1 MLKSTRYSKV
11 EEYCEVCECIPCDCD
26 GVWDEFRIMGTV
38 RTHEAREEPLLARWQ
53 DRLASFS
60 LVQMESGLIEP
71 KNRILLS
78 SLQGDLPSEEG
89 TDRGHDKRGSESDG
103 D

>member
-1 MLKSTRYSKV
+1 MLKSTGYKKI
-11 EEYCEVCECIPCDCD
+11 EEYCEVCTCDPCDCH
-26 GVWDEFRIMGTV
+26 GVNDELRFMGTIGAD
-38 RTHEAREEPLLARWQ
+38 EAREEPLVVSWQ

-71 KNRILLS
+71 KNRVLFPS
-78 SLQGDLPSEEG
+78 MQRDLPSEEG
-89 TDRGHDKRGSESDG
+89 TDRENNKRGSERNG

>member
-11 EEYCEVCECIPCDCD
+11 EYCEVCECEPCDCH
-26 GVWDEFRIMGTV
+26 GVEDELRFMGT
-38 RTHEAREEPLLARWQ
+38 TGINKARKKPLLASWE

-78 SLQGDLPSEEG
+78 SMQRDLSSAEG
-89 TDRGHDKRGSESDG
+89 THRDNDNRGSE
-103 D
+103 

>member
-1 MLKSTRYSKV
+1 MGA
-11 EEYCEVCECIPCDCD
+11 CNVCDCDPCDCH
-26 GVWDEFRIMGTV
+26 GVNDEFRFMGTAGATKT
-38 RTHEAREEPLLARWQ
+38 RQKFKLASWQ

-60 LVQMESGLIEP
+60 LVQVESRIIEP

-78 SLQGDLPSEEG
+78 GMQGDLHTETG
-89 TDRGHDKRGSESDG
+89 TDRENHPRGSRSDG